1 MIKLIVIIVVVFV
14 VITISIIA
22 GVITTNYDSNQ
33 GATSSPIQKPIGT
46 MSYNDIVRML

>member
-46 MSYNDIVRML
+46 MSYNDIVQYA